1 MDLSVIRNGN
11 IDGLKELLDG
21 GGDVNHQDGSGNTA
35 LIVVSSAGHIQ
46 MA

>member
-1 MDLSVIRNGN
+1 MDGN
-11 IDGLKELLDG
+11 IDRLNELLEG
-21 GGDVNHQDGSGNTA
+21 GKDVNHQDGSGNTA

>member
-1 MDLSVIRNGN
+1 MDGN
-11 IDGLKELLDG
+11 IDRLNELLEG
-21 GGDVNHQDGSGNTA
+21 GEGGEDVNHQDGSGNTA